1 VGIVGL
7 HGAVA
12 KVIRIPV
19 GENVPERPLLIDGAF
34 ELGSAERFA
43 ILNPA
48 TGAPLDS
55 VASASPDQ
63 IDAAVAAAVRAQ
75 RSWWAS
81 PQPARSAVLHA
92 VAAEVLQRKED
103 LADVVTLETGR
114 PYARNLLYVDMFAD
128 LFRQYAELARVHGGR
143 IAPSNEA
150 GQLSLVVR
158 VPYGVVASLI
168 PWNYPLLLLA
178 FKVAPALATG
188 NTVVIKPASETT
200 LTTLILAKVF
210 AATTPP
216 GVVNVVAGSGR
227 TVGEQLVRHP
237 ATDMVAFTGSTEVG
251 AGIGAICG
259 QMAKPAHLELG
270 GKDPAIVFDDA
281 DPNLAAKAV
290 VWAAFLNAGQVCT
303 STERVYVHHSVYD
316 RFVDRVVELTTQLQ
330 VGDPFDPG
338 TQIGPMR
345 NERGRAKVLEQLA
358 AAQASGAK
366 VLAGGVI
373 PEGSAG
379 FYLQPTV
386 VVDVD
391 HDMELMQEE
400 TFGPV
405 LPIMAFGGDD
415 EAFAL
420 AADTP
425 YGLGASCYTDT
436 PDRVRRA
443 YEELTVGTVWVNDP
457 VVDNLAAPFG
467 GMRASGNVRELGL
480 EGMDAFTSTRHVHWN
495 MRLEDKPWWY
505 GDVE

>member
-1 VGIVGL
+1 MG
-7 HGAVA
+7 
-12 KVIRIPV
+12 RIPV
-19 GENVPERPLLIDGAF
+19 GENVPQRPLLIDGDF
-34 ELGSAERFA
+34 ELGSAEPFV

-48 TGAPLDS
+48 TGAPIDS
-55 VASASPDQ
+55 VAAASSDQ
-63 IDAAVAAAVRAQ
+63 VDSAVAAAGRAQ
-75 RSWWAS
+75 RSWWAAS
-81 PQPARSAVLHA
+81 QPERSAAMHA
-92 VAAEVLQRKED
+92 VATEIQNRKAD
-103 LADVVTLETGR
+103 LADIVTRETGR

-158 VPYGVVASLI
+158 VPYGVVAALI

-178 FKVAPALATG
+178 FKMAPALATG
-188 NTVVIKPASETT
+188 NTVVIKPASDTT
-200 LTTLILAKVF
+200 MTTLILAEVF

-281 DPNLAAKAV
+281 NPDLAAKAV

-303 STERVYVHHSVYD
+303 STERVYVHRSLYD
-316 RFVDRVVELTTQLQ
+316 RFVDRVVGLATHLR
-330 VGDPFDPG
+330 VGDPFDPA

-345 NERGRAKVLEQLA
+345 SERGRAKVLDQLA
-358 AAQASGAK
+358 AAQANGAK

-373 PEGSAG
+373 PEGSPG
-379 FYLQPTV
+379 FYLQPALV
-386 VVDVD
+386 IDVD
-391 HDMELMQEE
+391 HEMELMREE

-405 LPIMAFGGDD
+405 LPIMAFDGDE

-420 AADTP
+420 ASDTP
-425 YGLGASCYTDT
+425 YGLGASCYTHT

-443 YEELTVGTVWVNDP
+443 YEEFTVGTVWVNDP

-495 MRLEDKPWWY
+495 MQLEDKPWWY